1 MCKILQ
7 ITYYIFIISIN
18 MIEHFY
24 KSCDIIFT
32 ITLQGDKILS
42 KKFFKL
48 NEISIFSQMNKETLD
63 NLSEICFIRQ
73 LKKGEHLF
81 RDKELIKSIY
91 IVKSGKVALY
101 KQSESAQKKVIF
113 ILGEGTVVN
122 EVIIDDLPS
131 SINCE
136 AFEKTEVFCFDRTKF
151 LDIMKEDFELARVI
165 INSLA
170 LKVRRLYRQGKNS
183 IPIKVEKRVAAKLWK
198 LSKDYG
204 IEIEEGTLID
214 LNITVTYL
222 ADMFGTPRE
231 TISRSLKILKNE
243 GLIINKNK
251 KIIVLD
257 REKLVKFFKEN

>member
-1 MCKILQ
+1 MGKNVFKLSEFSLFSQ
-7 ITYYIFIISIN
+7 VSNNTIS
-18 MIEHFY
+18 
-24 KSCDIIFT
+24 
-32 ITLQGDKILS
+32 
-42 KKFFKL
+42 KL
-48 NEISIFSQMNKETLD
+48 NEICFVKE
-63 NLSEICFIRQ
+63 

-81 RDKELIKSIY
+81 RDKEIIKSIY
-91 IVKSGKVALY
+91 VIKSGKLALY

-113 ILGEGTVVN
+113 ILGKDTIVN

-136 AFEKTEVFCFDRTKF
+136 AFEKAEVLCFDRVMF
-151 LDIMKEDFELARVI
+151 LDVMKEDFELSKII

-170 LKVRRLYRQGKNS
+170 MKVRRLYRQGKNS

-214 LNITVTYL
+214 LNITITYL
-222 ADMFGTPRE
+222 ADMFGAPRE
-231 TISRSLKILKNE
+231 TISRALKILSNE

-251 KIIVLD
+251 KIIVPD
-257 REKLVKFFKEN
+257 RDKLVKFFKEN